1 MKHSIV
7 TLLTALA
14 LTCALCLPA
23 GAETLA
29 ELRQETAGGW
39 HETLTDKKGAS
50 VVIDAEIDIR
60 PGAEEVSALRVSAGQ
75 PVPESKLDIFD
86 GSYSGRM
93 NEKGLLSQLSPTMIQ
108 GLEELG
114 AFLGAEPQGR
124 KIPDVTAKGGLS
136 YEAALKTADEI
147 VNHLFGT
154 SMKDYE
160 LEFVE
165 IAHWENRDT
174 CRYEFSPVVGGLP
187 LGSAPFDLDVRSQE
201 DWGVSFVLYTVDGV
215 ETPALELAPFA
226 KVQETL
232 KAALAKADVQT
243 ALGLFPEETLTSIE
257 NIRLEYL
264 TFADGKG
271 RRCPSAR
278 MGDGR
283 LLRKRRPTGQKPV
296 LLRPDRPKAGSEGRA
311 VSVETVR
318 ENEREVRNWTSL
330 FYLRFTALSA

>member
-39 HETLTDKKGAS
+39 HETLTDQNGTP
-50 VVIDAEIDIR
+50 VRVDADIDIR
-60 PGAEEVSALRVSAGQ
+60 PGAEEVSALRVSPGPPA
-75 PVPESKLDIFD
+75 PESRLEIFD
-86 GSYSGRM
+86 SSYSGRM
-93 NEKGLLSQLSPTMIQ
+93 NENGMLSQLSPTMLQ
-108 GLEELG
+108 GLEKLG

-124 KIPDVTAKGGLS
+124 RIPDVTGKGGLS

-160 LEFVE
+160 LESVE

-187 LGSAPFDLDVRSQE
+187 LGSAPFDLDIRSQE

-215 ETPALELAPFA
+215 ETPALELASFA

-232 KAALAKADVQT
+232 KAALARTDLYT
-243 ALGLFPEETLTSIE
+243 LMGLSPQETPASIE

-264 TFADGKG
+264 TFADGKRILLLPAWVMDVFYENEEEEEG
-271 RRCPSAR
+271 PQVNTLCFSAQ
-278 MGDGR
+278 
-283 LLRKRRPTGQKPV
+283 TGQRLKRKDGLYQPV
-296 LLRPDRPKAGSEGRA
+296 P
-311 VSVETVR
+311 
-318 ENEREVRNWTSL
+318 
-330 FYLRFTALSA
+330 

>member
-1 MKHSIV
+1 MKRSIV

-39 HETLTDKKGAS
+39 HETLTDKNGAS

-60 PGAEEVSALRVSAGQ
+60 PGAEEVSALRVSPGPPA
-75 PVPESKLDIFD
+75 PESRLEIFD

-93 NEKGLLSQLSPTMIQ
+93 NENGMLSQLSPTMLQ
-108 GLEELG
+108 GLEKLG

-160 LEFVE
+160 LESVE

-187 LGSAPFDLDVRSQE
+187 LGL
-201 DWGVSFVLYTVDGV
+201 
-215 ETPALELAPFA
+215 
-226 KVQETL
+226 
-232 KAALAKADVQT
+232 
-243 ALGLFPEETLTSIE
+243 
-257 NIRLEYL
+257 
-264 TFADGKG
+264 
-271 RRCPSAR
+271 
-278 MGDGR
+278 
-283 LLRKRRPTGQKPV
+283 
-296 LLRPDRPKAGSEGRA
+296 
-311 VSVETVR
+311 
-318 ENEREVRNWTSL
+318 SL
-330 FYLRFTALSA
+330 IHI

>member
-39 HETLTDKKGAS
+39 HETLTDKNGAS

-75 PVPESKLDIFD
+75 PVPESILDIFD

-93 NEKGLLSQLSPTMIQ
+93 NENGMLSQLSPTMLQ
-108 GLEELG
+108 GLEKLG

-124 KIPDVTAKGGLS
+124 KIPDVTGTGGLS

-160 LEFVE
+160 LESVE

-215 ETPALELAPFA
+215 ETPDLELAPFA

-243 ALGLFPEETLTSIE
+243 VLGLFPEETLTSIE

-264 TFADGKG
+264 AFADGKG
-271 RRCPSAR
+271 GVVLRPAWVMDVYSENEGPQVRSLCFSAQ
-278 MGDGR
+278 
-283 LLRKRRPTGQKPV
+283 TGQK
-296 LLRPDRPKAGSEGRA
+296 L
-311 VSVETVR
+311 
-318 ENEREVRNWTSL
+318 EVKDGLYR
-330 FYLRFTALSA
+330 

>member
-1 MKHSIV
+1 MKRSIV

-39 HETLTDKKGAS
+39 HETLTDQNGTP
-50 VVIDAEIDIR
+50 VRVDADIDIR
-60 PGAEEVSALRVSAGQ
+60 PGAEELSALRVSAGQ
-75 PVPESKLDIFD
+75 PAPESRLEIFD

-93 NEKGLLSQLSPTMIQ
+93 NENGMLSQLSPTMLQ
-108 GLEELG
+108 GLEKLG

-124 KIPDVTAKGGLS
+124 KIPDVTGKGGLS

-160 LEFVE
+160 LESVE

-232 KAALAKADVQT
+232 KAALAQ
-243 ALGLFPEETLTSIE
+243 GLFPEETLTSIE

-264 TFADGKG
+264 AFAAGKG
-271 RRCPSAR
+271 GVVLRPAWVMDVYSENEGPQVRSLCFSAQ
-278 MGDGR
+278 
-283 LLRKRRPTGQKPV
+283 TGQKLEVKDGLYQPV
-296 LLRPDRPKAGSEGRA
+296 P
-311 VSVETVR
+311 
-318 ENEREVRNWTSL
+318 
-330 FYLRFTALSA
+330 

>member
-1 MKHSIV
+1 MKRSIV
-7 TLLTALA
+7 TLLTVLA

-39 HETLTDKKGAS
+39 HETLTDKNGAS

-60 PGAEEVSALRVSAGQ
+60 PGAEEVSALRVSPGPPA
-75 PVPESKLDIFD
+75 PESRLEIFD

-93 NEKGLLSQLSPTMIQ
+93 NENGMLSQLSPTMIQ

-154 SMKDYE
+154 GMEDYE
-160 LEFVE
+160 LEFAE
-165 IAHWENRDT
+165 IVHWENRDT
-174 CRYEFSPVVGGLP
+174 CRYVFAPVVGGLP
-187 LGSAPFDLDVRSQE
+187 LGSAAFTLDIRSQE
-201 DWGVSFVLYTVDGV
+201 EWGVSFQLYTVETI
-215 ETPALELAPFA
+215 ETPDLELVSFA

-243 ALGLFPEETLTSIE
+243 VLGLFPEETLTSIE

-264 TFADGKG
+264 AFAAGKG
-271 RRCPSAR
+271 GVVLRPAWVMDVYSENEGPQVRSLCFSAQ
-278 MGDGR
+278 
-283 LLRKRRPTGQKPV
+283 TGQRLKRKDGLYQPV
-296 LLRPDRPKAGSEGRA
+296 P
-311 VSVETVR
+311 
-318 ENEREVRNWTSL
+318 
-330 FYLRFTALSA
+330 